1 MYPISNSAH
10 ALGHL
15 LRALLALWL
24 LPLAWALETITIARP
39 GLPRISSTLARV
51 EKQLTVAYA
60 ALGFQPRFVDL
71 PPLRATL
78 YAATGQ
84 IDGEMVRVAIPPEY
98 QDRFV
103 RVEAVVAHFNVV
115 VITANSA
122 QQVERPEDLGR
133 LRVGVVRGIYAAEE
147 TARYAARVEAAE
159 SYEALYQMLRLGRID
174 AVLSVHFE
182 DGGPKRGPYTRQQT
196 LVGHVVNEAVTRW
209 PGYHFLNIRHRELAT
224 RLAQQLKQANG
235 ASNKIIGNTSTR

>member
-1 MYPISNSAH
+1 MAF
-10 ALGHL
+10 GL
-15 LRALLALWL
+15 LSW
-24 LPLAWALETITIARP
+24 AWALDTVTIARP

-51 EKQLTVAYA
+51 ETRLTAAYS
-60 ALGFQPRFVDL
+60 ALGITPRFIDL

-103 RVEAVVAHFNVV
+103 RVNVVVAHFNVV
-115 VITANSA
+115 VITANA
-122 QQVERPEDLGR
+122 ALRVERPEDLGR

-147 TARYAARVEAAE
+147 TARYAARIEAAE

-182 DGGPKRGPYTRQQT
+182 DTGPRRGPYLRHDV

-209 PGYHFLNIRHRELAT
+209 PGYHFLNSRHLELAK
-224 RLAQQLKQANG
+224 RLTQQLRKPAHAQ
-235 ASNKIIGNTSTR
+235 K